1 MSRGTARVV
10 WLVASLLSAVGVGCG
25 GKSDGDAAC
34 PEGIIAIV
42 GSAQWS
48 TLEAAMGTIKPGSD
62 VDVQL
67 CPGTF
72 SSRTFV
78 EEPGGGWGRIILRG
92 HPDGTV
98 LDGSGDGTVLHLV
111 GDGIIEL
118 RDLTLAN
125 GYAEVGG
132 GGYRGRGSQL
142 LILENVRFRSNEAAA
157 DGGAVRLLAEEGGSV
172 AIEDGG
178 GASVVFEDNRCGGNG
193 GALSLD
199 GEGFASFSPGS
210 WTFTGNSA
218 GGNGG
223 AVALEGSEVVGMF
236 GDFVANNNEA
246 SGDGGALFIQ
256 APNASGLMLGRVDA
270 FDNRAGPYG
279 GVIRL
284 AGSSTGDL
292 TLASGELSG
301 NAASEGGAIAATNG
315 WSLQVTATSFSDNTP
330 DDVRFAGDSYRSS
343 ELGDSFTCRPDEG
356 CSRTR

>member
-1 MSRGTARVV
+1 MHRDAAWMVWMGTG
-10 WLVASLLSAVGVGCG
+10 LLLAVGPGCG
-25 GKSDGDAAC
+25 GKSDGGSSC

-42 GSAQWS
+42 GAAEWS
-48 TLEAAMGTIKPGSD
+48 TLEGAMGTITPGSD
-62 VDVQL
+62 VDVEL

-92 HPDGTV
+92 HPDGTI
-98 LDGSGDGTVLHLV
+98 LDGGGDGTVLNLV

-132 GGYRGRGSQL
+132 GGYRGRGNQL
-142 LILENVRFRSNEAAA
+142 LILENVRFKGNEASA
-157 DGGAVRLLAEEGGSV
+157 DGGGVRLLAEEGGSV

-178 GASVVFEDNRCGGNG
+178 GSSVVFEDNHCGGNG
-193 GALSLD
+193 GAVSVN
-199 GEGFASFSPGS
+199 GEGFASFSPGG

-236 GDFVANNNEA
+236 GDFVAEDNQA
-246 SGDGGALFIQ
+246 GGDGGALFVQ
-256 APNASGLMLGRVDA
+256 APTASGLTLGRVDA
-270 FDNRAGPYG
+270 TNNRAGPNG

-284 AGSSTGDL
+284 AGSSTGDF
-292 TLASGELSG
+292 TLASGAFST
-301 NAASEGGAIAATNG
+301 NSASEGGAIAATNG
-315 WSLQVTATSFSDNTP
+315 WSLNVAGTTFADNSP
-330 DDVRFAGDSYRSS
+330 DDVRYAGDSYRAS
-343 ELGDSFTCRPDEG
+343 ELGSSFTCQPDEG
-356 CSRTR
+356 CSPAR